1 MNTKLQTP
9 KMNTKMKTT
18 ILTLAATTRIN
29 RERYERNADIL
40 GHFIAEIKKTNTFAA
55 KIAETVDMTFG
66 GYTVAK
72 ISEKQAYCLA
82 RAARECGIVLL
93 ENENKKV
100 IAEMT
105 EEEAYEAGKE
115 VYFEWCELQK

>member
-1 MNTKLQTP
+1 
-9 KMNTKMKTT
+9 MKTT

-29 RERYERNADIL
+29 HERYERNADIL

-55 KIAETVDMTFG
+55 KIAETVDRSFG

-82 RAARECGIVLL
+82 QAARECGIVLF

>member
-1 MNTKLQTP
+1 
-9 KMNTKMKTT
+9 MNTKMKTT

-55 KIAETVDMTFG
+55 KIAETVDRTFG

-82 RAARECGIVLL
+82 KAASECGIVLF

-105 EEEAYEAGKE
+105 EDEAYEAGKE

>member
-1 MNTKLQTP
+1 
-9 KMNTKMKTT
+9 MKTT
-18 ILTLAATTRIN
+18 ILALAATTRIN
-29 RERYERNADIL
+29 HERYERNADIL

-55 KIAETVDMTFG
+55 KIAETIDRTFG

-82 RAARECGIVLL
+82 RAAQENNIQLM
-93 ENENKKV
+93 ENEPQKA

-105 EEEAYEAGKE
+105 EDEAYEAGKE

>member
-1 MNTKLQTP
+1 
-9 KMNTKMKTT
+9 MKTT

-29 RERYERNADIL
+29 NERYERNADIL

-55 KIAETVDMTFG
+55 KIAETVDRTFG

-82 RAARECGIVLL
+82 QAARECGIVLL